1 MPRGGPRPGAGRPK
15 GRAWRVS
22 AALEARVNE
31 IRAEAPRATMYEALA
46 TLAGDEREQTAVRL
60 QAARA
65 LSRAATTGCLP
76 RGPVKRAKR
85 SSSRDHETPPAAHWI
100 VAARL
105 IEDYARAMQA
115 EKGLSLVEA
124 VFLLANDPTADPALR
139 LAAMRYFFG
148 AFFGVVISQ
157 IRNGGPGNAKTVGK

>member
-1 MPRGGPRPGAGRPK
+1 MARGGARPGAGRPK

-22 AALEARVNE
+22 AALETRINE
-31 IRAEAPRATMYEALA
+31 IRAEASLATMYEALA

-105 IEDYARAMQA
+105 IEDHARALRD

-148 AFFGVVISQ
+148 AFFGTIILQISNRTQ
-157 IRNGGPGNAKTVGK
+157 GGI